1 MRVKGSPVEASGV
14 NVAINLYTVRD
25 LDEPLPDVLDRVAR
39 AGYDGVE
46 FAGVE
51 ADPEDVRERL
61 DDLGLAVA
69 GAHVP
74 IEALEEEFEATVDR
88 YRTLDCERV
97 VVPYLDE
104 GAFASLSSSEE
115 TARRLDAL
123 GGRLTEQGFDLNY
136 HNHDHEFV
144 DVGETT
150 GFEAF
155 AEHSAVGL
163 ELDLGWIE
171 TAGADP
177 AGLLERYADR
187 VSLVHCK
194 DTRSGTPVE
203 LGEGD
208 LDLGTCVDA
217 AREAD
222 VEWLVYE
229 HDAPN
234 DPVESLERGVETLRG
249 RL

>member
-1 MRVKGSPVEASGV
+1 V

-25 LDEPLPDVLDRVAR
+25 LDEPLHEILDRVAS

-46 FAGVE
+46 FAGLD
-51 ADPEDVRERL
+51 ADPGTTRDRL
-61 DDLGLAVA
+61 DDLGLSVA

-74 IEALEEEFEATVDR
+74 YEELETEFEACVDR
-88 YRTLDCERV
+88 YRTLGCERI

-104 GAFASLSSSEE
+104 SAFASLEAVDG

-123 GGRLTEQGFDLNY
+123 GARLTERGFELHY
-136 HNHDHEFV
+136 HNHDHEFAPLE
-144 DVGETT
+144 GAT

-155 AEHSAVGL
+155 ADRSAVGL

-171 TAGADP
+171 AAGADP
-177 AGLLERYADR
+177 PELLERYADR

-208 LDLGTCVDA
+208 LAIEESLSA
-217 AREAD
+217 ARRAD
-222 VEWLVYE
+222 VEWLIYE
-229 HDAPN
+229 HDVPT
-234 DPVESLERGVETLRG
+234 DPDAAIEAGSRVLRN
-249 RL
+249 R